1 MSEDTLLT
9 FPCEFP
15 IKIMGRRSDTLEDEI
30 IAIVRNH
37 APDLKDG
44 AVRRNASSKGNYLA
58 ITVTL
63 TATSKQQLDNI
74 YLDLNAHEA
83 VVMTL

>member
-1 MSEDTLLT
+1 MSEETLLT

-15 IKIMGRRSDTLEDEI
+15 IKIMGRSSNSLEAEI
-30 IAIVRNH
+30 INIVRNH
-37 APDLKDG
+37 APELNHN
-44 AVRRNASSKGNYLA
+44 AVHSRASSKGNYIA
-58 ITVTL
+58 ITITV

-74 YLDLNAHEA
+74 YLDLNAHES

>member
-15 IKIMGRRSDTLEDEI
+15 IKIMGRRSDTLEEEI

-37 APDLKDG
+37 APDLEDG